1 MTTEAE
7 LRVRA
12 GADTSGLRKGMS
24 DGKKSVQ
31 DFANASAI
39 GVRKLENTFQDL
51 GIQALGVT
59 GPIARLGDALL
70 EFVPGGLKG
79 AAIIGTIGAIALV
92 FKSYGDAAKK
102 TEEINMK
109 LADSIARIQG
119 NADQVKLGRLQE
131 ELRKLGEESESGWK
145 KFWLGS
151 DGRLFGFG
159 LSFEDRRKELETEIN
174 LTADT
179 IKRGLEAAQQKVR
192 DSAAGISLARAEAGG
207 RGEEERVKQAEN
219 ALVIAQNALA
229 VAQKER
235 KTQEQL
241 ATLQA
246 DVNTREAELISANAA
261 LRDKYAKQ
269 REDQLERER
278 KLQEAIIKERVDR
291 EKYVNQVLE
300 EGTKRLEEQ
309 AKQAMERRKQFAEA
323 IAADLQKTLD
333 AAKQSVQD
341 TIDEITRQTEKVK
354 QKVEEQIQYIEPA
367 IYAIATGFDVMV
379 DAIMSGK
386 NAFDA
391 LGRGIRAAVV
401 QELKNL
407 SQTFIVKGI
416 GALAD
421 GLAETAKGNILSAGL
436 FYKSSAKYFAAAAAA
451 GVGSRAVAG
460 NASGGTGAGQAFNNS
475 QLGRGTFSTQQ
486 PLTIV
491 VQGGLLDMSNP
502 DTQRSFVGA
511 LETISNRRVK
521 FNMVGA

>member
-1 MTTEAE
+1 MMTTQAD
-7 LRVRA
+7 LLVNARA
-12 GADTSGLRKGMS
+12 NTSGLNKGMK
-24 DGKKSVQ
+24 DGQKAVQ
-31 DFANASAI
+31 DFANASSVGI
-39 GVRKLENTFQDL
+39 RKLENTFQDL

-59 GPIARLGDALL
+59 GPVARLGDALL
-70 EFVPGGLKG
+70 EFVPGGAKG
-79 AAIIGTIGAIALV
+79 AAVIGGIGALV
-92 FKSYGDAAKK
+92 LIFKSFGDAAEK
-102 TEEINMK
+102 TKEINEK
-109 LADSIARIQG
+109 LADSIAQIKG
-119 NADQVKLGRLQE
+119 NADQLKLDRLRN
-131 ELRKLGEESESGWK
+131 ELRLLGEESESGWK
-145 KFWLGS
+145 KFWYGS

-179 IKRGLEAAQQKVR
+179 IKRGLENAQAKLR
-192 DSAAGISLARAEAGG
+192 SSAESITLARAEAGG
-207 RGEEERVKQAEN
+207 RGEEERVRQAET
-219 ALVIAQNALA
+219 ALVRAQNALA
-229 VAQKER
+229 VAQKE
-235 KTQEQL
+235 KQTQEQI
-241 ATLQA
+241 ANLQA
-246 DVNTREAELISANAA
+246 EMNTAEANLITANAA

-278 KLQEAIIKERVDR
+278 KLQETINQERIDR
-291 EKYVNQVLE
+291 EKYTQKVLE
-300 EGTKRLEEQ
+300 NGLKFLEEQ
-309 AKQAMERRKQFAEA
+309 AKAAIERRKQFAESV
-323 IAADLQKTLD
+323 AADIERTLD
-333 AAKQSVQD
+333 AAKLSLQE
-341 TIDEITRQTEKVK
+341 TIDEIDRQTQKVK
-354 QKVEEQIQYIEPA
+354 EKVEEQIKYIEPA
-367 IYAIATGFDVMV
+367 IYAIASGFDVMV

-460 NASGGTGAGQAFNNS
+460 NASGGTGAAQAFNNS
-475 QLGRGTFSTQQ
+475 QLGRSTFSTQQ

-502 DTQRSFVGA
+502 ETQRSFTNA
-511 LETISNRRVK
+511 LQTVTNRRVT
-521 FNMVGA
+521 MVGA